1 MEYVIILIDFIN
13 KVFSLILD
21 DIEYL
26 RWEAFFFLAVIFL
39 IPFFISRYFEA
50 ILFRLILVIVG
61 IAFLQEWNQQAILRD
76 TNFLVGMGLITPHI
90 NYFFSFIKNTIFNI
104 WMFIFSLYIQ
114 LKNATI
120 NTYYFFITIYYK
132 ILRFIN
138 WLKEPFIFLKIFFTS
153 RRENKKSNN
162 SYSKEEDF
170 SWKNMDDEKQSFS
183 EEQEKEFYSDSKDE
197 YSYKD
202 NSNSYESNNSYNS
215 NNNYQETKDENISD
229 EFKQFY
235 SPSAYVVLGVNEFDN
250 FSDIK
255 KSYRVLVRIYHPDL
269 NPDNIDKYT
278 EISQNIN
285 EAYSKLKKIH
295 K

>member
-1 MEYVIILIDFIN
+1 MEYIVILLDFIN

-26 RWEAFFFLAVIFL
+26 RWEAYFFLAVIFL

-50 ILFRLILVIVG
+50 ILFRLILVLVG
-61 IAFLQEWNQQAILRD
+61 MAFLQEWNQEAILRD
-76 TNFLVGMGLITPHI
+76 SNFLVGVGLISPHI
-90 NYFFSFIKNTIFNI
+90 KYFYNYIKHTIVLIFRFFR
-104 WMFIFSLYIQ
+104 SLYLQ
-114 LKNATI
+114 LKYATI

-153 RRENKKSNN
+153 RKENKKSSN
-162 SYSKEEDF
+162 SYSEEDF
-170 SWKNMDDEKQSFS
+170 SWKNMDDEKQNFS
-183 EEQEKEFYSDSKDE
+183 EDQEKEFYSDSKDD
-197 YSYKD
+197 YSYKQ
-202 NSNSYESNNSYNS
+202 NSNSYESNSY
-215 NNNYQETKDENISD
+215 YEERKEENVLD

-235 SPSAYVVLGVNEFDN
+235 SPSAYIVLGVSQNDS

-269 NPDNIDKYT
+269 NPDETEQYT

-295 K
+295 GK

>member
-39 IPFFISRYFEA
+39 IPFFISKYFEA

-76 TNFLVGMGLITPHI
+76 TNFLVGMGLIAPHI
-90 NYFFSFIKNTIFNI
+90 KYFVEFIKNTIFNI

-153 RRENKKSNN
+153 RRESKRSND
-162 SYSKEEDF
+162 SYSKEEDYN
-170 SWKNMDDEKQSFS
+170 KEY
-183 EEQEKEFYSDSKDE
+183 QEKESYSDSKND

-202 NSNSYESNNSYNS
+202 NSNSYESNNSYSS
-215 NNNYQETKDENISD
+215 NNNYQETEENISD

-235 SPSAYVVLGVNEFDN
+235 SPSAYIVLGVNENDN
-250 FSDIK
+250 FSHIK

-285 EAYSKLKKIH
+285 DAYSKLKKIH
-295 K
+295 DK